1 MGSAADI
8 VNLLD
13 RVDDGLMQDEDRM
26 EVELRERPPEQG
38 RKLACNRTPRRE
50 NIRDYRNIFDAAAS
64 SPAPARHARTH
75 ARRLDSPAP
84 KQAKETYLVT
94 KRYLSTSTHQRA
106 RATRDR
112 SGRRRP
118 GAGGSPAPTVRLR
131 AYRWRRRRR
140 RHPRRRGGRRSTTRQ
155 RRRRSAWQRSG
166 PGLPGSL
173 CTHDAPAPVSLCRL
187 GRSLLVTR

>member
-1 MGSAADI
+1 MSDHQSKAASSPATARHAGKI
-8 VNLLD
+8 FVTRRNFSC
-13 RVDDGLMQDEDRM
+13 
-26 EVELRERPPEQG
+26 G
-38 RKLACNRTPRRE
+38 RKLACTRTP
-50 NIRDYRNIFDAAAS
+50 
-64 SPAPARHARTH
+64 RTH

-187 GRSLLVTR
+187 GRSLLVTRQVSFAPASSVRIRNEASG